1 MSNTKE
7 SESKSVWAKPWYGPI
22 EYEMPKEMAKQLL
35 ATRKGEERNM
45 QPQTFL
51 CKVVNEEFGLLGNC
65 IKITT
70 Y

>member
-1 MSNTKE
+1 MGKE
-7 SESKSVWAKPWYGPI
+7 PENKSVWTKPFYNEI
-22 EYEMPKEMAKQLL
+22 EYEMPKALAKELL

-45 QPQTFL
+45 HPQAFL

-65 IKITT
+65 TKVTT

>member
-1 MSNTKE
+1 MIKE
-7 SESKSVWAKPWYGPI
+7 PENKSVWSKPYYGGI
-22 EYEMPKEMAKQLL
+22 EYEMPKAYAKEIL

-45 QPQTFL
+45 QPQAFL

-65 IKITT
+65 VKVTT